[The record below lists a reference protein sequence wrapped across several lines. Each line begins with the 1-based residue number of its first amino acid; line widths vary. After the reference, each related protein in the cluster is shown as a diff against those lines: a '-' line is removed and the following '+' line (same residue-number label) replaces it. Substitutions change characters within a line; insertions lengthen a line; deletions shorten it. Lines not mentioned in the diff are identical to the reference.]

1 MRTVRPEIE
10 VGLMIEFIALLF
22 LFVGLFFADTTV
34 GVLKWGILLL
44 AVVKLTE
51 K

>member
-10 VGLMIEFIALLF
+10 VGLMLEIIVSLLF
-22 LFVGLFFADTTV
+22 IGVLFAETTV

>member
-1 MRTVRPEIE
+1 M
-10 VGLMIEFIALLF
+10 MIEFIALLF
-22 LFVGLFFADTTV
+22 LFVGVFFADTTV

>member
-1 MRTVRPEIE
+1 
-10 VGLMIEFIALLF
+10 MIEFIALLF
-22 LFVGLFFADTTV
+22 LFVELLFADTTV

-44 AVVKLTE
+44 AVIKLTE

>member
-1 MRTVRPEIE
+1 MRTVRAKIE
-10 VGLMIEFIALLF
+10 VEMMIEFIALLF
-22 LFVGLFFADTTV
+22 LFVGVFFADTTV

>member
-1 MRTVRPEIE
+1 MLAKIE
-10 VGLMIEFIALLF
+10 VEMMVEFITLLF
-22 LFVGLFFADTTV
+22 LFIGLFFADTTV

-44 AVVKLTE
+44 AVIKLTE

>member
-10 VGLMIEFIALLF
+10 VEMMIEFIALLF

-44 AVVKLTE
+44 AVVKLTD